1 MRRVMETTEISVIK
15 DEIDPNTETDI
26 ATNEEHLIIPE
37 DVEVYEINGP
47 YFFGIA
53 TKFEEVMA
61 RLGDRPKVRIIR
73 MRKVP
78 FIDSTGIHNL
88 ESLCKMSQKEKITVV
103 LSGVN
108 AKVHQVLEKSG
119 FYTLLGEENICPN
132 INVALERARKLAE

>member
-1 MRRVMETTEISVIK
+1 MKRVMETTEISVIT
-15 DEIDPNTETDI
+15 DEIDPNKESDI
-26 ATNEEHLIIPE
+26 TVHEENLMIPKGI
-37 DVEVYEINGP
+37 EVYEINGP

-61 RLGDRPKVRIIR
+61 QLGDRPKVRIIR

-108 AKVHQVLEKSG
+108 TKVHQVLEKAD
-119 FYTLLGEENICPN
+119 FYTLLGKENICPN
-132 INVALERARKLAE
+132 INVALERAHKLVE